1 MPRYMVER
9 HLPGFTSSQLAAA
22 AASARKTTAEMT
34 KEGVPVRYLR
44 STFVPSENRCFC
56 LFDGPSVEAVKQAN
70 ERAGLPHERIIE
82 VVHIASE
89 DVA

>member
-9 HLPGFTSSQLAAA
+9 HLPGFTSDQLAGA
-22 AASARKTTAEMT
+22 AASARKTTAEMA

-56 LFDGPSVEAVKQAN
+56 LFDGPSAEAVKQAN
-70 ERAGLPHERIIE
+70 ERAGLPHQRIVE